1 MKFRITNLNID
12 EIIKT
17 SFFRVDYII
26 ESDKNEVINTRVS
39 IYDPFFNIEHTP
51 GSMNVSVSTNCIYWV
66 GFDVDKL
73 ANDETFTHFQ
83 SFGNIRSIIL
93 FLKFVHY
100 VLILFI

>member
-1 MKFRITNLNID
+1 MKFRITSLNID

-17 SFFRVDYII
+17 SFFRVDYLI

-51 GSMNVSVSTNCIYWV
+51 GSMDVPVSTNSIYWV

-73 ANDETFTHFQ
+73 ANYEKILWFIKSTHKTHLFY
-83 SFGNIRSIIL
+83 FVRYTIVII
-93 FLKFVHY
+93 K
-100 VLILFI
+100 I